1 MLKPKSPSSHFLK
14 LRWGLACQLEMMMLL
29 QQCWKVDKMT
39 FSLQFAAMHQTFHK
53 LTKNLEWKFKTFL
66 RKNQLCKLQKFCKNV
81 PLTEHL
87 LSQKFVFRY
96 KLKRVSL
103 GSSWVNFLV
112 TCCPSRWSNFERRW
126 RISLTL
132 LCSLLFR
139 SWISREGFLCYTKK
153 SQMSRGKNIYQATPF
168 GSCLL
173 WGWVDY
179 NSNLFCVVVLCA
191 ERRRQIESPSPSKRI
206 LQSIVFALEFARGFM
221 HFCLAFWC

>member
-1 MLKPKSPSSHFLK
+1 MFGKRVKRLSRVNSTKGDFEKKQPNRIPKCISSLLRSHRSISTSTAPIFCFPKMLKPKSPSSHFLK

-39 FSLQFAAMHQTFHK
+39 FFLQFAAMHQTFHK

-153 SQMSRGKNIYQATPF
+153 VRWVGGKTFIKQ
-168 GSCLL
+168 LL
-173 WGWVDY
+173 
-179 NSNLFCVVVLCA
+179 LAVVSS
-191 ERRRQIESPSPSKRI
+191 EDE
-206 LQSIVFALEFARGFM
+206 
-221 HFCLAFWC
+221 

>member
-1 MLKPKSPSSHFLK
+1 MFGKRVKRLFRVNSTKGDFEKSSPIEFQNAFPLSLEATEASARLLPPFFAFQKCSSQSLHHPTFWNLDEVWLAS
-14 LRWGLACQLEMMMLL
+14 LRWWCFCNNAEKLTKWLFSYNLL
-29 QQCWKVDKMT
+29 LCT
-39 FSLQFAAMHQTFHK
+39 K
-53 LTKNLEWKFKTFL
+53 LFINTTKNLEWKFKTFL

-153 SQMSRGKNIYQATPF
+153 VRWVGGKTFIKQ
-168 GSCLL
+168 LL
-173 WGWVDY
+173 
-179 NSNLFCVVVLCA
+179 LAVVSS
-191 ERRRQIESPSPSKRI
+191 EDE
-206 LQSIVFALEFARGFM
+206 
-221 HFCLAFWC
+221 

>member
-1 MLKPKSPSSHFLK
+1 MRFGLPAWDDDAFATMLKSWQNDFFSYNLLLCTK
-14 LRWGLACQLEMMMLL
+14 LFIN
-29 QQCWKVDKMT
+29 T
-39 FSLQFAAMHQTFHK
+39 
-53 LTKNLEWKFKTFL
+53 TKNLEWKFKTFL

-81 PLTEHL
+81 LLTEHL

-153 SQMSRGKNIYQATPF
+153 VRWVGGKTFIKQ
-168 GSCLL
+168 LL
-173 WGWVDY
+173 
-179 NSNLFCVVVLCA
+179 LAVVSS
-191 ERRRQIESPSPSKRI
+191 EDE
-206 LQSIVFALEFARGFM
+206 
-221 HFCLAFWC
+221 